1 MIADCNLDEEY
12 EDKNEK
18 HIIFLLTLVDKEK
31 TALGNAKLS
40 MQFF

>member
-31 TALGNAKLS
+31 TDLGNAKLS